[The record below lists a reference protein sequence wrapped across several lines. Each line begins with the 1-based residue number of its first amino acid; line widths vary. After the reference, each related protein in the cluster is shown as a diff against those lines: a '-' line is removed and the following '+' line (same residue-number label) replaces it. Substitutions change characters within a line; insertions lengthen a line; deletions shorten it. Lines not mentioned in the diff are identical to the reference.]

1 MDRASDRPSF
11 AGCAA
16 CSEAKPCRL
25 SETVNNKPVYHDRRV
40 DATAASGEPVRLFEG
55 ENDVRTSPVRGVDAP

>member
-1 MDRASDRPSF
+1 
-11 AGCAA
+11 
-16 CSEAKPCRL
+16 L